1 MKKFF
6 SINTA
11 QYTFEI
17 FDITSLITVLNVAFI
32 IFGFWWAPILGL
44 VNCGIFFL
52 LNIKQRAHINSWVTQ
67 ISLLILNI
75 YFLI

>member
-32 IFGFWWAPILGL
+32 IFGFWWAPVLGL
-44 VNCGIFFL
+44 INCGIFFL
-52 LNIKQRAHINSWVTQ
+52 LNIKQKAHINSWITQ
-67 ISLLILNI
+67 IALLILNI